1 MNSIGKTISEMFG
14 LPPDW
19 HVSMAPQGT
28 VEWLEARKGCVTGS
42 RAKDA
47 CDFSDGLTDQ
57 QRTYVSA
64 VLAGKTE
71 AEAMQAAGY
80 KASPRAEA
88 VVKAIAGTLVEV
100 PSSIALTY
108 ARDTALGR
116 VCPAW
121 ERDVYQ
127 TAVMR
132 QGQEQEAFARRAYE
146 ARTGYMVDA
155 AGFICTPDRK
165 IGVSIDG
172 LVYDEP
178 GQRGGIE
185 VKTLLG
191 ANPLF
196 EVLVDGDIS
205 AYVHQ
210 CHLNT
215 WAWNLNWIDLCLW
228 APDLPVEDARL
239 TVIRI
244 ERDQDFIDDMLLK
257 LVRFERL
264 VEKCVQQ
271 LQDFQAG
278 VKADTADT
286 PPGVDAAPAPVE
298 PRADTPTKPA
308 AAAPATTKPA
318 ELADADF

>member
-1 MNSIGKTISEMFG
+1 MTIAQMFG
-14 LPPDW
+14 LPADW

-80 KASPRAEA
+80 KAAPRAEA

-100 PSSIALTY
+100 PSTVALTY

-146 ARTGYMVDA
+146 ARTGYMVEA

-172 LVYDEP
+172 LVYDVP
-178 GQRGGIE
+178 KQRGGIE

-196 EVLVDGDIS
+196 EVLIDGDIS
-205 AYVHQ
+205 AYLHQ
-210 CHLNT
+210 CHLNI

-228 APDLPVEDARL
+228 APDLPVEEARL

-257 LVRFERL
+257 LVRFERV

-271 LQDFQAG
+271 LLDFQAG

-286 PPGVDAAPAPVE
+286 PPWADPTPADAPPKPAAAPAP
-298 PRADTPTKPA
+298 
-308 AAAPATTKPA
+308 APATRA
-318 ELADADF
+318 SVELADANF

>member
-1 MNSIGKTISEMFG
+1 MSTGPTIAQMFG
-14 LPPDW
+14 LPADW

-71 AEAMQAAGY
+71 AEALQAAGY
-80 KASPRAEA
+80 KASPRAEG

-100 PSSIALTY
+100 PSTVALTY

-196 EVLVDGDIS
+196 EVLVDGDIT
-205 AYVHQ
+205 AYLHQ
-210 CHLNT
+210 CHLNV

-228 APDLPVEDARL
+228 APDLPVEEARL

-278 VKADTADT
+278 VKAGAVAADT
-286 PPGVDAAPAPVE
+286 PPWVDPAPAAPAAPNTPAPVAAPAP
-298 PRADTPTKPA
+298 
-308 AAAPATTKPA
+308 APV

>member
-1 MNSIGKTISEMFG
+1 MN
-14 LPPDW
+14 LPNSDFII
-19 HVSMAPQGT
+19 SMAPQQSE
-28 VEWLEARKGCVTGS
+28 EWFKARKGCVTGS
-42 RAKDA
+42 RAADA
-47 CDFSDGLTDQ
+47 CDYSDGLTGQ
-57 QRTYVSA
+57 QRVYVNA
-64 VLAGKTE
+64 IKAGYDE
-71 AEAMQAAGY
+71 QAAMGLAGY
-80 KASPRAEA
+80 KAAPKAA
-88 VVKAIAGTLVEV
+88 VVFQAIAGTLEEV
-100 PSSIALTY
+100 PSTVALTY